1 MSPYSD
7 EAIVTLVNCKDFI
20 CSYFAIVN
28 FHESLLLPSKD
39 LRQWQWDRYMLL
51 RRQKEGIFGKESGA
65 ERWADKRRQRSAQNR
80 GKEMIQLRIAI
91 YLLQF
96 LLQSSFQN
104 WMTSQQL
111 LSPHVAWFCIWKKVV
126 CPWALN
132 KAYCTWFC
140 KAQRPWTTWSYSN

>member
-1 MSPYSD
+1 
-7 EAIVTLVNCKDFI
+7 
-20 CSYFAIVN
+20 
-28 FHESLLLPSKD
+28 
-39 LRQWQWDRYMLL
+39 MLL

-104 WMTSQQL
+104 
-111 LSPHVAWFCIWKKVV
+111 
-126 CPWALN
+126 
-132 KAYCTWFC
+132 
-140 KAQRPWTTWSYSN
+140 